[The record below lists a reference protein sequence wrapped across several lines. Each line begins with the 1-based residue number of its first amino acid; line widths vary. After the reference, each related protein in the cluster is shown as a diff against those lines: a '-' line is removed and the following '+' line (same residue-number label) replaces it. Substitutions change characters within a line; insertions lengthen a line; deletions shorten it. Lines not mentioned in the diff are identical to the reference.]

1 MWTVIEVVLEV
12 VDAHLN
18 ETAERARL
26 AGIAEP
32 APEGDTARAA
42 VARGL
47 PATTDLTELLAH
59 ERSTAAML
67 AVRDVFDEMAPWR
80 REAEESR
87 RVLASAGQ
95 LLDALRSRPIEERPP
110 VEREAVTWLV
120 DRLDAALGPRLPL
133 LEAALEAERARV
145 ALVAAELAAPAGMAR
160 LEWLAQLNVAL
171 SEDAASSN
179 GPARSDSAALP
190 VDPTSAD

>member
-1 MWTVIEVVLEV
+1 MTPPAPDGARTQEEEAVAPLTGVRDRLGQLLGHEPNMWTVIEVVLEV

-47 PATTDLTELLAH
+47 QATTDLTELLAH

-80 REAEESR
+80 SEAEQSR
-87 RVLASAGQ
+87 RILASAGQ
-95 LLDALRSRPIEERPP
+95 LLDALRSRPLEDRPP

-120 DRLDAALGPRLPL
+120 DRL
-133 LEAALEAERARV
+133 EAAL
-145 ALVAAELAAPAGMAR
+145 
-160 LEWLAQLNVAL
+160 
-171 SEDAASSN
+171 
-179 GPARSDSAALP
+179 
-190 VDPTSAD
+190 